1 MLFFFPLLVGDFE
14 FEFVVRGNVVGCA
27 WAGFV
32 AGVDFGFFFVVED
45 GVQVVCVFGF
55 VVLVEFEDV
64 SVADVDERGE
74 GENDDVFLQGFA
86 LLEDFDQNF
95 HDFVA
100 DDRHV
105 DAFDAGDVDEEPL
118 DEDLAEAV
126 GVDEV
131 VDDVDEVF
139 FFDHDVGVLVVVVVF
154 VFVDEEFFSVFSDE
168 VVFVVFFVV
177 LHEVCE
183 VAADAGE
190 VHENE
195 QGCFL
200 VDVDVEV
207 LDEAEEVV
215 ECVVS
220 DVGVFVGEAEN

>member
-1 MLFFFPLLVGDFE
+1 M
-14 FEFVVRGNVVGCA
+14 
-27 WAGFV
+27 
-32 AGVDFGFFFVVED
+32 
-45 GVQVVCVFGF
+45 
-55 VVLVEFEDV
+55 
-64 SVADVDERGE
+64 
-74 GENDDVFLQGFA
+74 
-86 LLEDFDQNF
+86 
-95 HDFVA
+95 
-100 DDRHV
+100 
-105 DAFDAGDVDEEPL
+105 
-118 DEDLAEAV
+118 
-126 GVDEV
+126 
-131 VDDVDEVF
+131 
-139 FFDHDVGVLVVVVVF
+139 VVVVVF

-168 VVFVVFFVV
+168 VVFVVFVVV

-215 ECVVS
+215 QGVVS

>member
-1 MLFFFPLLVGDFE
+1 
-14 FEFVVRGNVVGCA
+14 VRGNVVGCA

-74 GENDDVFLQGFA
+74 GENDDVFLQSFA

-105 DAFDAGDVDEEPL
+105 DAFDAGDVDEESL
-118 DEDLAEAV
+118 DEDLAETV

-168 VVFVVFFVV
+168 VVFVVFVVV

-207 LDEAEEVV
+207 FDEAEEVV
-215 ECVVS
+215 QGVVS